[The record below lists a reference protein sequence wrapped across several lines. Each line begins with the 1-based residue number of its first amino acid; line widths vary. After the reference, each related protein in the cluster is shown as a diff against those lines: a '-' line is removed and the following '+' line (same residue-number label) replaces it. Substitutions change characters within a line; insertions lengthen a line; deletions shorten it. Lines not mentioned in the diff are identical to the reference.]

1 MTSGSESGERLT
13 DDEVA
18 RVLRRASELEPGAT
32 AGEGEGLPVT
42 AVEAAAA
49 EVGLSPAAVRQAVA
63 ELRTGALD
71 EHDDP
76 VVCAR
81 VLPGACPECLDSVAR
96 WLQGQ
101 CMVRAR
107 DRGLEQVWRPREDML
122 ARLQRRLDFA
132 AAIRLAG
139 VDEVVVRA
147 VEVEGGTLVRISARL
162 ERPLAMAPTMGAG
175 AGAVVGAGGAGF
187 LGLLNVDPAL
197 VGAVAAGVPAGAV
210 AGFIGWRLGRNLL
223 GNRRARVAE
232 AIDGVLDELERG
244 RQPGGSPLERLALR
258 ARRIRGGYRV

>member
-1 MTSGSESGERLT
+1 MTSWSESGERLT

-18 RVLRRASELEPGAT
+18 RVLRRASELDPAASVGD
-32 AGEGEGLPVT
+32 GDGMPVA

-71 EHDDP
+71 DHDEP

-81 VLPGACPECLDSVAR
+81 VLPGACPACLDAVGR

-107 DRGLEQVWRPREDML
+107 DRGVEQVWRPREDVL
-122 ARLQRRLDFA
+122 ARVQRRLDLA

-147 VEVEGGTLVRISARL
+147 VEVEGGTLVRVTARL
-162 ERPLAMAPTMGAG
+162 ERPLAMAPTVGAG
-175 AGAVVGAGGAGF
+175 AGAVLGVGGAGF
-187 LGLLNVDPAL
+187 LGLLNVDPAVL
-197 VGAVAAGVPAGAV
+197 GAVAAGVPAGAV
-210 AGFIGWRLGRNLL
+210 LGFAGWRIGRNVL
-223 GNRRARVAE
+223 GNRRRRVAE
-232 AIDGVLDELERG
+232 AVDGVLDELERG

-258 ARRIRGGYRV
+258 ARRIRGGDRA